1 VNRIE
6 GMLLGI
12 RIDESRRWNPF
23 GYPISTS
30 QPRSNQ
36 DEGTYSDSLI
46 ERTCDDVHLVELKA
60 GDWAGMPCER
70 PVSLTSPH

>member
-12 RIDESRRWNPF
+12 RIGESRRWSPF
-23 GYPISTS
+23 GYPRST
-30 QPRSNQ
+30 NQ
-36 DEGTYSDSLI
+36 QSRGDKEGTDSDGLI
-46 ERTCDDVHLVELKA
+46 KRTCDDVHLVELEA

-70 PVSLTSPH
+70 PVSLTSTH